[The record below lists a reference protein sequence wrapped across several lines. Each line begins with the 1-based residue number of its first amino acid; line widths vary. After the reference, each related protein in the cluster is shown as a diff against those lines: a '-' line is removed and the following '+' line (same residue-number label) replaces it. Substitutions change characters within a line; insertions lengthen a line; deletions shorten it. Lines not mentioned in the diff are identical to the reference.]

1 MKLKDYEHRY
11 DYTVKGKP
19 FAEGF
24 KELYYEYVRFGSN
37 SDSVL
42 YLNLYNGVIDYTADE
57 YLPGYPVILFELCD
71 AEGHKISDCWTVSEL
86 EEFLSN
92 DEIKNLRQKFI
103 DENDYQDV
111 YTCDED
117 FLEDK
122 ENEYIDFIF
131 DQEVPAIEKGVKEWI
146 DDTYNL
152 FLEQYD
158 DAYWKL
164 SNKEF

>member
-1 MKLKDYEHRY
+1 MKLKDYDHRY

-24 KELYYEYVRFGSN
+24 KELYYEYVRFGGVPN
-37 SDSVL
+37 SVL
-42 YLNLYNGVIDYTADE
+42 YLDLEYNDIDYTAGDL
-57 YLPGYPVILFELCD
+57 YGQKVVLWELCN
-71 AEGHKISDCWTVSEL
+71 AEGDDISECWTTEEL

-103 DENDYQDV
+103 DENDLQED

-117 FLEDK
+117 FYNDK
-122 ENEYIDFIF
+122 EHEYIDFIF

-146 DDTYNL
+146 DDTYDL

-158 DAYWKL
+158 DTYWKL
-164 SNKEF
+164 LNEE

>member
-24 KELYYEYVRFGSN
+24 KELYYEYVRFGGVPN
-37 SDSVL
+37 SVL
-42 YLNLYNGVIDYTADE
+42 YLDLEYNDIDYTAGDL
-57 YLPGYPVILFELCD
+57 YGQKVVLWELCN
-71 AEGHKISDCWTVSEL
+71 AEGDDISECWTTEEL

-103 DENDYQDV
+103 DENDLQED

-117 FLEDK
+117 FYNDK
-122 ENEYIDFIF
+122 EHEYIDFIF
-131 DQEVPAIEKGVKEWI
+131 DQKVPAIEKGVKEWI

-158 DAYWKL
+158 ERYWEL
-164 SNKEF
+164 LDEE

>member
-1 MKLKDYEHRY
+1 MKLKDYDHRY

-24 KELYYEYVRFGSN
+24 KELYYEYVRFGGVPN
-37 SDSVL
+37 SVL
-42 YLNLYNGVIDYTADE
+42 YLDLEYNDIDYTAGDL
-57 YLPGYPVILFELCD
+57 YGQKVVLWELCN
-71 AEGHKISDCWTVSEL
+71 AEGDDISECWTTEEL

-103 DENDYQDV
+103 DENDLQED

-117 FLEDK
+117 FYNDK
-122 ENEYIDFIF
+122 EHEYIDFIF
-131 DQEVPAIEKGVKEWI
+131 DQKVPAIEKGVKEWI
-146 DDTYNL
+146 YDTYNL

-158 DAYWKL
+158 ERYWEL
-164 SNKEF
+164 LDEE

>member
-11 DYTVKGKP
+11 DYTVNEKP
-19 FAEGF
+19 FMEGF
-24 KELYYEYVRFGSN
+24 KELYYEYRRFGGVPN
-37 SDSVL
+37 SYL
-42 YLNLYNGVIDYTADE
+42 YLDLEYNDIDYSASDYIFGQKI
-57 YLPGYPVILFELCD
+57 YLWELCD
-71 AEGHKISDCWTVSEL
+71 AEGDRINNYWTVREL

>member
-1 MKLKDYEHRY
+1 MKLKDYDHRY

-24 KELYYEYVRFGSN
+24 KELYYEYVRFGGVPN
-37 SDSVL
+37 SVL
-42 YLNLYNGVIDYTADE
+42 YLDLEYNDIDYTAGDL
-57 YLPGYPVILFELCD
+57 YGQKVVLWELCN
-71 AEGHKISDCWTVSEL
+71 AEGDDISECWTTEEL

-103 DENDYQDV
+103 DENDLQED

-117 FLEDK
+117 FYNDK
-122 ENEYIDFIF
+122 EHEYIDFIF
-131 DQEVPAIEKGVKEWI
+131 DQKVPAIEKGVKEWI

-158 DAYWKL
+158 ERYWEL
-164 SNKEF
+164 LDEE

>member
-1 MKLKDYEHRY
+1 MKLKDYDHRY

-24 KELYYEYVRFGSN
+24 KELYYEYVRFGGVPN
-37 SDSVL
+37 SVL
-42 YLNLYNGVIDYTADE
+42 YLDLEYNDIDYTAGDL
-57 YLPGYPVILFELCD
+57 YGQKVVLWELCN
-71 AEGHKISDCWTVSEL
+71 AEGDDISECWTTEEL

-103 DENDYQDV
+103 DENDLQED

-117 FLEDK
+117 FCNDK
-122 ENEYIDFIF
+122 EHEYIDFIF
-131 DQEVPAIEKGVKEWI
+131 NQKVPAIEKGVKEWI

-158 DAYWKL
+158 EKYWEL
-164 SNKEF
+164 LDEE

>member
-1 MKLKDYEHRY
+1 MKLKDYDHRY

-24 KELYYEYVRFGSN
+24 KELYYEYVRFGGVPN
-37 SDSVL
+37 SVL
-42 YLNLYNGVIDYTADE
+42 YLDLEYNDIDYTAGDL
-57 YLPGYPVILFELCD
+57 YGQKVVLWELCN
-71 AEGHKISDCWTVSEL
+71 AEGDDISECWTTEEL

-103 DENDYQDV
+103 DENDLQED

-117 FLEDK
+117 FHDDK
-122 ENEYIDFIF
+122 DNEYIDFLF
-131 DQEVPAIEKGVKEWI
+131 DQKVPAIEKGVKEWI

-158 DAYWKL
+158 ERYWEL
-164 SNKEF
+164 LDEE

>member
-1 MKLKDYEHRY
+1 MKLKDYDHRY

-24 KELYYEYVRFGSN
+24 KELYYEYVRFGGVPN
-37 SDSVL
+37 SVL
-42 YLNLYNGVIDYTADE
+42 YLDLEYNDIDYTAGDL
-57 YLPGYPVILFELCD
+57 YGQKVVLWELCN
-71 AEGHKISDCWTVSEL
+71 AEGDDISECWTTEEL

-103 DENDYQDV
+103 DENDLQED

-117 FLEDK
+117 FYNDK
-122 ENEYIDFIF
+122 EHEYIDFLF
-131 DQEVPAIEKGVKEWI
+131 DQKVPAIEKGVKEWI

-158 DAYWKL
+158 ERYWEL
-164 SNKEF
+164 LDEE